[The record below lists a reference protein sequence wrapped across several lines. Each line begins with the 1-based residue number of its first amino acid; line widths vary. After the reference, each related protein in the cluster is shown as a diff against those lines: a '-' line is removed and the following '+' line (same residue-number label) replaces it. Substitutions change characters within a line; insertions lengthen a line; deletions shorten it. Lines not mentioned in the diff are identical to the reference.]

1 MPIVHFYLK
10 KADGKSSKSLIYLQ
24 FKYKDRK
31 LVYSFGQKINPVDW
45 SKEKNRVKSSR
56 QTILNGQFAINDQLD
71 ELEKICM
78 RTYQEELLKGIPPV
92 SVLKFRL
99 DTFLKQKQGK
109 QDGSSF
115 YLLFDRFISGEIKS
129 NGKIKSSNTLKNYST
144 TKGHLQKFDYKTRY
158 HVNFENINLDFF
170 HKYTSF
176 LKEELN
182 LKPNS
187 IAKDIGV
194 LRTVM
199 NEAVNLEFTTNIQW
213 RHRKFSYSGEETV
226 AVRLSE
232 KEIIALSK
240 ADLSSVK
247 RLEKVR
253 DLFVLACLTG
263 LPYTDCRVL
272 HPENIVR
279 IDGFPFLKI
288 NSRKSRTQQIVFCHP
303 LVQEIFNRYPAPS
316 PQLPKAPSNQKFN
329 AYIKEACQLAGLME
343 RGRLSGDP
351 DRELWQCISS
361 HTALRS
367 FEAIAGTFSK

>member
-10 KADGKSSKSLIYLQ
+10 KPDSQSSRSLIYLQ

-31 LVYSFGQKINPVDW
+31 LVYSFGQKINPADW

-71 ELEKICM
+71 ELEKICL

-92 SVLKFRL
+92 QVLKFRL

-109 QDGSSF
+109 QDGSTF
-115 YLLFDRFISGEIKS
+115 YHLFDRFISGEIKS
-129 NGKIKSSNTLKNYST
+129 NGKDKSPNTLKNYT
-144 TKGHLQKFDYKTRY
+144 TTRGHLQKFDLNTRY
-158 HVNFENINLDFF
+158 HVHFENINLDFF
-170 HKYTSF
+170 SKYTTF
-176 LKEELN
+176 LKDELK
-182 LKPNS
+182 LRPNS

-199 NEAVNLEFTTNIQW
+199 NEAVTLEYTTNIQW
-213 RHRKFSYSGEETV
+213 RHKKFSYQGEEPP
-226 AVRLSE
+226 AVKLDE
-232 KEIIALSK
+232 QEIIALCS

-263 LPYTDCRVL
+263 LSYTDCPDL
-272 HPENIVR
+272 QPENIIR
-279 IDGFPFLKI
+279 IDGFPFIKM
-288 NSRKSRTQQIVFCHP
+288 NSKRNRAQQIVFCHP
-303 LVQEIFNRYPAPS
+303 LVPEIFKRYQTS
-316 PQLPKAPSNQKFN
+316 SNKLPKAPSNQKFN
-329 AYIKEACQLAGLME
+329 TYIKEACQLAGLKE
-343 RGRLSGDP
+343 RGRISAEP

-361 HTALRS
+361 HTAHRS
-367 FEAIAGTFSK
+367 FEAIAGTFSR